1 MQDTQP
7 PQPEHS
13 LCQQAEPLVLAGL
26 RSRVLLPTDAGYAA
40 RIDSYW
46 CNNAKLRPACIFQ
59 PLSAAEIAKAVTA
72 LARSRQPFAVRAGG
86 HTNWAGSNNIT
97 DGVTIDLGLLKSTSY
112 DPATETAH
120 LEPGAKWK
128 DVYAELEKYGRVVA
142 GGREAE
148 VGVGGF
154 LLGGGSTFYTSR
166 YGFACDNVLAYE
178 VVLADGRVITA
189 EPGGD
194 HAGKSLNFILYF
206 RGVHRVYNFC
216 QISFALSKVGA
227 TILVLSHASL
237 CEPYRAVLYGVDWPC
252 DPWTSSQPAPM
263 L

>member
-1 MQDTQP
+1 MCNVNWNWALDEICKTLNLL
-7 PQPEHS
+7 S
-13 LCQQAEPLVLAGL
+13 LSIPFVSKPNLWSWLASGP
-26 RSRVLLPTDAGYAA
+26 RILLPTDAGYAA

-97 DGVTIDLGLLKSTSY
+97 DGVTIDLGLLNSTSY

-128 DVYAELEKYGRVVA
+128 DVYAELEKHGRVVA

-194 HAGKSLNFILYF
+194 YAGKSLHIILSPKCPP
-206 RGVHRVYNFC
+206 R
-216 QISFALSKVGA
+216 L
-227 TILVLSHASL
+227 
-237 CEPYRAVLYGVDWPC
+237 
-252 DPWTSSQPAPM
+252 
-263 L
+263 

>member
-97 DGVTIDLGLLKSTSY
+97 DGVTIDLGLLNSTSY

-128 DVYAELEKYGRVVA
+128 DVYAELEKHGRVVA

-194 HAGKSLNFILYF
+194 HAGKSLHIILSPKCPP
-206 RGVHRVYNFC
+206 R
-216 QISFALSKVGA
+216 L
-227 TILVLSHASL
+227 
-237 CEPYRAVLYGVDWPC
+237 
-252 DPWTSSQPAPM
+252 
-263 L
+263 